1 MQLRSFFSIE
11 GCDQGV
17 RTGALGLIAYGGSG
31 VIALLFGSGHYLWGP
46 GLALGLLFALSLVRR
61 CRDAHRP
68 RGYLVAALVPFPLW
82 LLVLAMA
89 GNAALGLICFA
100 IGLALTLLISVLP
113 AKPVKEYQDGYWHP
127 DMPAKTPLPPRREP
141 TLGGDE
147 LALTHQASAPDAD
160 VFDSPERAFG
170 RDCEAD
176 AQNGAQA
183 IDSPHH
189 EDLYGSS
196 HGDEEYPKPGQH
208 TPLND
213 DYDEPEA
220 VPAVRLEPH
229 GASQPEFSRP
239 AKPGFSVTAEPDFSG
254 AAEQDAAQSSP
265 NPQSLRA
272 AADEEGPVWH
282 RFTQRDRL
290 TQKDRADYFT
300 QGADALMVECSGYL
314 DDERQ
319 SHPGLNQ
326 DEADTHAVPQAA
338 TQARPPRTWSDAF
351 NGEGS
356 LEVLME
362 AIYFH
367 LKRWW
372 RFYLSGAAALLL
384 ISAVTAISMRIG
396 VDEPGVNTAANGV
409 ASLDSSAGR
418 TELASGLGLSLDE
431 EVLILSWDAG
441 SPGRGLIWSLAS
453 GEGERHCATL
463 LFNNGNRYRPLEVS
477 AKGSM
482 REARFSPLD
491 TQAIVRDI
499 ALRGNVQLCGQG
511 FSLKGSQALIEGN
524 PRFGGL
530 LAP

>member
-31 VIALLFGSGHYLWGP
+31 LIALLFGSGHYLWGP
-46 GLALGLLFALSLVRR
+46 GIALGLLFALSLVRR

-147 LALTHQASAPDAD
+147 PAFTHQASASDAD
-160 VFDSPERAFG
+160 AFDSHESGFG
-170 RDCEAD
+170 RDYEAD
-176 AQNGAQA
+176 APNGAQA
-183 IDSPHH
+183 IDYPHH
-189 EDLYGSS
+189 ENLYGSS
-196 HGDEEYPKPGQH
+196 HGDEEYPHPDQRS
-208 TPLND
+208 TLND
-213 DYDEPEA
+213 GFGAPGT
-220 VPAVRLEPH
+220 VPAARFEQH
-229 GASQPEFSRP
+229 GASQHEFSRP
-239 AKPGFSVTAEPDFSG
+239 AEPDFPG
-254 AAEQDAAQSSP
+254 TAETGPEGLDIAHASQKSQS
-265 NPQSLRA
+265 QRA
-272 AADEEGPVWH
+272 TADEEGPVWH

-290 TQKDRADYFT
+290 TPNDRADYFN
-300 QGADALMVECSGYL
+300 QGADTLMVERSGYL

-326 DEADTHAVPQAA
+326 HEADTQAATEAA

-396 VDEPGVNTAANGV
+396 VDEPGADTAANG
-409 ASLDSSAGR
+409 AAPRDSSAGR
-418 TELASGLGLSLDE
+418 TELPSGLGLSLDE
-431 EVLILSWDAG
+431 EVLVLSWDAG

-453 GEGERHCATL
+453 GEGERHCASL

-477 AKGSM
+477 ARGRM

-511 FSLKGSQALIEGN
+511 FSLKGSQALIEDN
-524 PRFGGL
+524 PRFAGL